1 MNDGWRCQVL
11 AGADRV
17 WSRYGTDLT
26 HAFADIGQASRAPP
40 ECVLDGE
47 LIAVLDNGEG
57 AFGKLQSRSGRGPR
71 PNEGFSIHLDAFDVL
86 AVGDTDW
93 RPKRYE
99 ERRTQLLDLLDSGPP
114 AIRPVPI
121 AADAAAALD
130 WVGALGGVE
139 GLVMKP
145 NLPYVAGRA
154 SGWLKWRQ
162 MNSSE
167 AAVLGVSGR
176 TPATQCLILGLP
188 RSGGRMR
195 AVGVSLPLGQAVRR
209 ELLPLLRPAGAP
221 EAELPGTVGGLP
233 GADPVRYRPVVPEV
247 VMEIEA
253 DQAAPREF
261 GRFRHRPRVL
271 RVRGDTRVQDLEPG
285 P

>member
-1 MNDGWRCQVL
+1 MPNACEFRPWAVSD
-11 AGADRV
+11 
-17 WSRYGTDLT
+17 SRNPR
-26 HAFADIGQASRAPP
+26 AS
-40 ECVLDGE
+40 
-47 LIAVLDNGEG
+47 
-57 AFGKLQSRSGRGPR
+57 
-71 PNEGFSIHLDAFDVL
+71 AFDVL

-99 ERRTQLLDLLDSGPP
+99 ERRVRLLDLLDSGPP
-114 AIRPVPI
+114 AIRPVPVTGDV
-121 AADAAAALD
+121 ARALD

-145 NLPYVAGRA
+145 NLPYVAGRG
-154 SGWLKWRQ
+154 SGWLKWRR
-162 MNSSE
+162 MHSSE

-195 AVGVSLPLGQAVRR
+195 AVGVSLPLKQEVRH
-209 ELLPLLRPAGAP
+209 ELLPLLRPAGAT

-233 GADPVRYRPVVPEV
+233 GAAPVRYRPVIPEV
-247 VMEIEA
+247 VVEVEA
-253 DQAAPREF
+253 DQTKPREF

-271 RVRGDTRVQDLEPG
+271 RVRGDMRVQDLEPG
-285 P
+285 S